1 MRKNRGFTLVEIMIV
16 VVIIALLVA
25 IAIPA
30 FERARMNSHV
40 TALMNDMRNIE
51 HGADQYF
58 MDQSQSS
65 VEIAELIGRDNYV
78 KKVKFNISHYKP
90 TTLTTES
97 PSMEGESPAG
107 YTAAYNMT
115 LGGSGNTI
123 AAGYG
128 GVETD
133 AP

>member
-30 FERARMNSHV
+30 FERARRNSQ
-40 TALMNDMRNIE
+40 TSAMMNDMRNLE

-58 MDQSQSS
+58 IEHSASQ
-65 VEIAELIGRDNYV
+65 VDLAALVGRDNYV
-78 KKVKFNISHYKP
+78 KKVKYDVSHYAP
-90 TTLTTES
+90 SPLTRESNTMQGTS
-97 PSMEGESPAG
+97 PSG
-107 YTAAYNMT
+107 YTAEYNMT
-115 LGGSGNTI
+115 LGGGT
-123 AAGYG
+123 AVLDFGLG
-128 GVETD
+128 GVLTA